1 MKVDV
6 KILMVCKLI
15 KFIMCDKCI
24 FLIFF
29 DGWVVEY
36 VKDRKDM
43 VKKLFCWIV
52 GWLIVF

>member
-52 GWLIVF
+52 GWLMVF